1 MRYADITTCDIAN
14 GKGLGVVLWC
24 QGCSLNCPGCQN
36 PGTHSPLD
44 GREFTSRE
52 KELIFAELNKSQ
64 ISRFTLSGGH
74 PLEPY
79 NLPVC
84 TELCRE
90 IVSEFPEIQIWCY
103 TGYRWEDVKDLEI
116 MDYID
121 ILVDGPYMEPLRDIS
136 LPWRGS
142 TNQRIILVQ
151 ESLARDKVVLLDP
164 QAVSDTRMLNECLEH
179 KCIVR
184 PICTELN

>member
-1 MRYADITTCDIAN
+1 
-14 GKGLGVVLWC
+14 
-24 QGCSLNCPGCQN
+24 
-36 PGTHSPLD
+36 
-44 GREFTSRE
+44 
-52 KELIFAELNKSQ
+52 
-64 ISRFTLSGGH
+64 
-74 PLEPY
+74 
-79 NLPVC
+79 
-84 TELCRE
+84 
-90 IVSEFPEIQIWCY
+90 
-103 TGYRWEDVKDLEI
+103 

-164 QAVSDTRMLNECLEH
+164 QAVSDTRMLNEFLEH